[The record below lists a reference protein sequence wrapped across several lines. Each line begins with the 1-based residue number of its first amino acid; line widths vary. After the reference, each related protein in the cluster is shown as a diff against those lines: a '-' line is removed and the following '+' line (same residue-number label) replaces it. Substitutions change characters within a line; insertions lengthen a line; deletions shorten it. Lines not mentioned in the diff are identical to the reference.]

1 MDREISMNATPK
13 NRSFLKELERSSI
26 EILDSKSN
34 LNIKV
39 LHEEEAI
46 ALALKYQSTLKS
58 VYVEAMKI
66 GVSPYRY
73 IRNRESI
80 SIQDQIRLAE
90 SRIAVIGSGGLGG
103 HVLLLL
109 ARIGIGHLRII
120 DGDVFDET
128 NLNRQPL
135 CNKETINKAKPVV
148 AADAVRLIN
157 PSVEVTIITEKVN
170 AANAEH
176 ILSGVDVI
184 VDALDNM
191 DDRLVV
197 EEIAKKNNIPFVH
210 GAVAGFEGQVTTI
223 FPEDKGLMSLY
234 GNDRHV
240 NDKFSPENILG
251 VPVLAPSVIASI
263 QAMEVLKILLNRG
276 GVFRN
281 TLVHIDLENGQLN
294 KYEY

>member
-1 MDREISMNATPK
+1 MNATPK

-135 CNKETINKAKPVV
+135 CNKETINKEKPVV
-148 AADAVRLIN
+148 AEDTINLIN
-157 PSVEVTIITEKVN
+157 PSVEVSIITDKVN
-170 AANAEH
+170 FANAEH

-191 DDRLVV
+191 DDRLMV
-197 EEIAKKNNIPFVH
+197 EKVAKKNRIPFVH
-210 GAVAGFEGQVTTI
+210 GAVAGFEGQVATI
-223 FPEDKGLMSLY
+223 FPEDKGLTFLY
-234 GNDRHV
+234 GGNSCKAND
-240 NDKFSPENILG
+240 NDSPETIWG
-251 VPVLAPSVIASI
+251 VPVLAPALIASM
-263 QAMEVLKILLNRG
+263 QAMEVLKILLNRS

-281 TLVHIDLENGQLN
+281 TLVHMDLETGQLN

>member
-1 MDREISMNATPK
+1 MNDTPK
-13 NRSFLKELERSSI
+13 NRRFLKELNRLAI
-26 EILDSKSN
+26 EILDCKSN
-34 LNIKV
+34 LKIKV
-39 LHEEEAI
+39 LCEEEAI
-46 ALALKYQSTLKS
+46 KLALKYQSTLKS
-58 VYVEAMKI
+58 VYVEAMKL
-66 GVSPYRY
+66 GVCPYRY

-103 HVLLLL
+103 HVILLL

-148 AADAVRLIN
+148 AADAINLIN
-157 PSVEVTIITEKVN
+157 PSVEVSIITDKVSV
-170 AANAEH
+170 ANAEH
-176 ILSGVDVI
+176 ILSEIDVI

-191 DDRLVV
+191 DDRLMV
-197 EEIAKKNNIPFVH
+197 EKVAKKNRITFVH

-223 FPEDKGLMSLY
+223 FPEDKGLTFLY
-234 GNDRHV
+234 GENGCQV
-240 NDKFSPENILG
+240 NDKYSPETIWG
-251 VPVLAPSVIASI
+251 VPVLAPALIASI
-263 QAMEVLKILLNRG
+263 QAMEVVKILLNRS

-281 TLVHIDLENGQLN
+281 KLVNIDLENGQLD
-294 KYEY
+294 KYDF